1 MKRSTL
7 FICFF
12 VWLISLTSAYFIGS
26 RAQENTNSISALESG
41 DAISASV
48 NSNKVM
54 SETATTERFDSAMQ
68 SYFSGDITVLE
79 DAVRE
84 IPSLTTEASSQL
96 LEAAFALP
104 KSDPNRRRLIR
115 ELLSQLAETE
125 PSVALEL
132 SSQIGSLQ
140 DSERARM
147 SVLRVWG
154 KNDPVAALAW
164 SNNALAGEPA
174 RTRHSQISAIYR
186 GYAQSNPEA
195 AFQQAMNT
203 EQDERLRNRLLGDV
217 IETQV
222 ENGGLMAAKLKV
234 DLISDPQ
241 TQTNV
246 RRRLINEWASF
257 DPESASDYVLAL
269 GDSAEA
275 NLKSTLVA
283 EWAESDPAAAAAWLS
298 KLPEDDP
305 SIARSS
311 AEIIQEWTR
320 YDLTASAKWL
330 NSLPPSP
337 ELDRAVISY
346 TFRAAEEDP
355 GTAMTWAQS
364 VENDDRRGWIME
376 RVASRWKEE
385 DAAGFTN
392 YLDNADLN
400 EEQRERLKNAQSRGR
415 GGPPRRN

>member
-1 MKRSTL
+1 
-7 FICFF
+7 
-12 VWLISLTSAYFIGS
+12 SAYFIGS

-84 IPSLTTEASSQL
+84 IPGLTTEASSQL

-222 ENGGLMAAKLKV
+222 ENGGLMAAKIKV

-257 DPESASDYVLAL
+257 DP
-269 GDSAEA
+269 
-275 NLKSTLVA
+275 
-283 EWAESDPAAAAAWLS
+283 
-298 KLPEDDP
+298 
-305 SIARSS
+305 
-311 AEIIQEWTR
+311 
-320 YDLTASAKWL
+320 
-330 NSLPPSP
+330 
-337 ELDRAVISY
+337 
-346 TFRAAEEDP
+346 
-355 GTAMTWAQS
+355 
-364 VENDDRRGWIME
+364 
-376 RVASRWKEE
+376 
-385 DAAGFTN
+385 
-392 YLDNADLN
+392 
-400 EEQRERLKNAQSRGR
+400 
-415 GGPPRRN
+415 

>member
-12 VWLISLTSAYFIGS
+12 VWLISLTGAYFIGS
-26 RAQENTNSISALESG
+26 RVLEDTNSILARESG
-41 DAISASV
+41 DAVGASV
-48 NSNKVM
+48 NSSKVM
-54 SETATTERFDSAMQ
+54 SDTAITESFDSAMQ

-84 IPSLTTEASSQL
+84 IPGLTTEASSQL

-164 SNNALAGEPA
+164 SNNALSGEPA
-174 RTRHSQISAIYR
+174 RTRHSQVSAIYR

-257 DPESASDYVLAL
+257 DPESAADYVLAL

-392 YLDNADLN
+392 YLDNSDLN

>member
-1 MKRSTL
+1 
-7 FICFF
+7 
-12 VWLISLTSAYFIGS
+12 
-26 RAQENTNSISALESG
+26 
-41 DAISASV
+41 
-48 NSNKVM
+48 M
-54 SETATTERFDSAMQ
+54 SDTATTERFDSAMQ

-174 RTRHSQISAIYR
+174 RTRHSQVSAIYR

-320 YDLTASAKWL
+320 YDLTASAQWL

-364 VENDDRRGWIME
+364 VDNDDRRGWIME

-392 YLDNADLN
+392 YLDNSDLN

>member
-1 MKRSTL
+1 MKKYTVL
-7 FICFF
+7 ICFF
-12 VWLISLTSAYFIGS
+12 VWLISLFSAYFIGS
-26 RAQENTNSISALESG
+26 RVNEASYSLLSSESG
-41 DAISASV
+41 NSVQSSIDSTKEIS
-48 NSNKVM
+48 NTKN
-54 SETATTERFDSAMQ
+54 TEDSDSPIK
-68 SYFSGDITVLE
+68 SYFAGDITVLE

-132 SSQIGSLQ
+132 SSQISSLQ

-174 RTRHSQISAIYR
+174 RTRHSQVSAIYR

-222 ENGGLMAAKLKV
+222 ENGGLMAAKIKV
-234 DLISDPQ
+234 DLVSDPQ

-257 DPESASDYVLAL
+257 DPESAADYVLAL

-275 NLKSTLVA
+275 NLKTTLVG
-283 EWAESDPAAAAAWLS
+283 EWAESDPAAAAAWLN

-355 GTAMTWAQS
+355 GNAMTWAQS

>member
-1 MKRSTL
+1 MKSYTVL
-7 FICFF
+7 ICFF
-12 VWLISLTSAYFIGS
+12 VWLISLFSAYFIGS
-26 RAQENTNSISALESG
+26 RVNEASYSLLSSESG
-41 DAISASV
+41 NSVQSSIDSTKEIS
-48 NSNKVM
+48 NTKN
-54 SETATTERFDSAMQ
+54 TEDSDSPIK
-68 SYFSGDITVLE
+68 SYFAGDITVLE

-164 SNNALAGEPA
+164 SNNALASEPA

-298 KLPEDDP
+298 KLPKDDP

-320 YDLTASAKWL
+320 YDLTASAQWL

-364 VENDDRRGWIME
+364 VDNDDRRGWIME
-376 RVASRWKEE
+376 RVASRWKEQ

-392 YLDNADLN
+392 YLDNSDLN

>member
-1 MKRSTL
+1 
-7 FICFF
+7 
-12 VWLISLTSAYFIGS
+12 
-26 RAQENTNSISALESG
+26 
-41 DAISASV
+41 
-48 NSNKVM
+48 
-54 SETATTERFDSAMQ
+54 
-68 SYFSGDITVLE
+68 
-79 DAVRE
+79 
-84 IPSLTTEASSQL
+84 
-96 LEAAFALP
+96 
-104 KSDPNRRRLIR
+104 
-115 ELLSQLAETE
+115 
-125 PSVALEL
+125 
-132 SSQIGSLQ
+132 
-140 DSERARM
+140 
-147 SVLRVWG
+147 
-154 KNDPVAALAW
+154 
-164 SNNALAGEPA
+164 
-174 RTRHSQISAIYR
+174 
-186 GYAQSNPEA
+186 
-195 AFQQAMNT
+195 MNT

-320 YDLTASAKWL
+320 YDLTASAQWL

-355 GTAMTWAQS
+355 STAMTWAQS
-364 VENDDRRGWIME
+364 VDNDDRRGWIME

-392 YLDNADLN
+392 YLDNSDLN
-400 EEQRERLKNAQSRGR
+400 EEQRERLKNAQSRDR

>member
-1 MKRSTL
+1 MKLSTL
-7 FICFF
+7 LICFC
-12 VWLISLTSAYFIGS
+12 VWFISLTTAYFIGLS
-26 RAQENTNSISALESG
+26 VNKNSISQLEQESG
-41 DAISASV
+41 KSVKPGIDSTKEISNIVS
-48 NSNKVM
+48 
-54 SETATTERFDSAMQ
+54 TEEPDSSIK
-68 SYFSGDITVLE
+68 SYFAGDITVLE
-79 DAVRE
+79 EAVRE
-84 IPSLTTEASSQL
+84 IPTLSSESSSEL
-96 LEAAFALP
+96 LDAAFALP

-132 SSQIGSLQ
+132 SSQIDSLQ
-140 DSERARM
+140 ESERARM
-147 SVLRVWG
+147 TVLRVWG

-164 SNNALAGEPA
+164 SNTALIGEPS

-217 IETQV
+217 IEIQV
-222 ENGGLMAAKLKV
+222 ENGGLMAAKPKV

-241 TQTNV
+241 MQNNV
-246 RRRLINEWASF
+246 RRRLINKWAGF
-257 DPESASDYVLAL
+257 DPESASNYVLAL

-275 NLKSTLVA
+275 NLKTTLVG
-283 EWAESDPAAAAAWLS
+283 EWAESNPAAAAAWLS

-355 GTAMTWAQS
+355 SAAMTWAQS
-364 VENDDRRGWIME
+364 VDNDDRRGWIME

-385 DAAGFTN
+385 DEAGFTN
-392 YLDNADLN
+392 YLENSDFN
-400 EEQRERLKNAQSRGR
+400 EEQREKLKNAPSRGR
-415 GGPPRRN
+415 WGPPRRN

>member
-7 FICFF
+7 LVCFF
-12 VWLISLTSAYFIGS
+12 VWLISLLSAYFIGS
-26 RAQENTNSISALESG
+26 RVNEASNSLLSLESG
-41 DAISASV
+41 NSEQSSVDFTKEISNIV
-48 NSNKVM
+48 NIEEPNSSIK
-54 SETATTERFDSAMQ
+54 
-68 SYFSGDITVLE
+68 SYFAGDMTVLE

-84 IPSLTTEASSQL
+84 IPTLSSESSSEL
-96 LEAAFALP
+96 LDAAFELP

-125 PSVALEL
+125 PSAALEL
-132 SSQIGSLQ
+132 SSQIDSLQ

-147 SVLRVWG
+147 SILRVWG

-164 SNNALAGEPA
+164 SNTALIGEPA
-174 RTRHSQISAIYR
+174 RTRHSQICAIYR

-195 AFQQAMNT
+195 AFQQAMNS
-203 EQDERLRNRLLGDV
+203 EQDERLRIRLLSDV

-241 TQTNV
+241 IQANV

-257 DPESASDYVLAL
+257 DPVSASDYVLAL
-269 GDSAEA
+269 GDSVEA
-275 NLKSTLVA
+275 NLKTTLVG
-283 EWAESDPAAAAAWLS
+283 EWAESDPAAAAAWLG
-298 KLPEDDP
+298 KLPKDDP
-305 SIARSS
+305 SIARAS

-330 NSLPPSP
+330 NSLPASP

-346 TFRAAEEDP
+346 TFRAVEEDP
-355 GTAMTWAQS
+355 KTAMTWAQS
-364 VENDDRRGWIME
+364 VDNDDRRSWIME

-385 DAAGFTN
+385 DEAGFTN
-392 YLDNADLN
+392 YLDNSDFN
-400 EEQRERLKNAQSRGR
+400 EEQRERLKNAQSRWR

>member
-12 VWLISLTSAYFIGS
+12 VWLISLTGAYFIGS
-26 RAQENTNSISALESG
+26 RVLEDTNSILARESG
-41 DAISASV
+41 DDIGASV
-48 NSNKVM
+48 NSSKVM
-54 SETATTERFDSAMQ
+54 SDTAITESFDSAMQ

-84 IPSLTTEASSQL
+84 IPGLTTEASSQL

-132 SSQIGSLQ
+132 SSKIGSLQ
-140 DSERARM
+140 DSERARL

-174 RTRHSQISAIYR
+174 RTRHSQVSAIYR

-269 GDSAEA
+269 GDSAES

-320 YDLTASAKWL
+320 YNLTASAKWL

>member
-1 MKRSTL
+1 MKSSTL

-12 VWLISLTSAYFIGS
+12 VWLFSLVSAYVIGS
-26 RAQENTNSISALESG
+26 RAQENTNSLL
-41 DAISASV
+41 
-48 NSNKVM
+48 
-54 SETATTERFDSAMQ
+54 TTENGYLIEARVNLTEEMSNAGNTPKSESSIK
-68 SYFSGDITVLE
+68 SYFAGDITVLE

-84 IPSLTTEASSQL
+84 IPTLSSESSSEL
-96 LEAAFALP
+96 LDAAFELP

-115 ELLSQLAETE
+115 ELLGQLAETE
-125 PSVALEL
+125 PNVALEL
-132 SSQIGSLQ
+132 SSQIDSLQ

-154 KNDPVAALAW
+154 KNDPVAALEW
-164 SNNALAGEPA
+164 SNTALQGEPA

-203 EQDERLRNRLLGDV
+203 QQDERLRNRLLGDV

-222 ENGGLMAAKLKV
+222 EYGGLMAAKLKV
-234 DLISDPQ
+234 DLITDPQ
-241 TQTNV
+241 TQSNV
-246 RRRLINEWASF
+246 RRRFINEWASF
-257 DPESASDYVLAL
+257 DPESASNYVLAL

-275 NLKSTLVA
+275 NLKTTLVG
-283 EWAESDPAAAAAWLS
+283 EWAESNPAAAAAWLS

-355 GTAMTWAQS
+355 STAMTWAQS
-364 VENDDRRGWIME
+364 VDNDDRRGWIME
-376 RVASRWKEE
+376 RVASRWKEQDE
-385 DAAGFTN
+385 AGFTD
-392 YLDNADLN
+392 YLDNSDFN

-415 GGPPRRN
+415 WGPPRRN